1 MNPQLI
7 ENHLKE
13 YLSSLHILSEEEI
26 NWGISFFE
34 ILPLKKSDFFIKQ
47 GHFSLQLGFIIKGMV
62 KAYSVDTKGK
72 ENIYCFGIEN
82 DFITVLNSFQ
92 NRTVS
97 TKNIQALED
106 TLLLTITLQNLNL
119 LLQKSTNWE
128 KLTHYIIQKEYL
140 EKERFLQLFHHQSA
154 NLRFNNLMQF
164 YPFLLTRAKIE
175 DIASF
180 IGVTTRTLNRA
191 KQHFYQKE

>member
-1 MNPQLI
+1 MKRKLI
-7 ENHLKE
+7 GGFL
-13 YLSSLHILSEEEI
+13 
-26 NWGISFFE
+26 FE

-164 YPFLLTRAKIE
+164 YPFYLHE
-175 DIASF
+175 
-180 IGVTTRTLNRA
+180 
-191 KQHFYQKE
+191 QK